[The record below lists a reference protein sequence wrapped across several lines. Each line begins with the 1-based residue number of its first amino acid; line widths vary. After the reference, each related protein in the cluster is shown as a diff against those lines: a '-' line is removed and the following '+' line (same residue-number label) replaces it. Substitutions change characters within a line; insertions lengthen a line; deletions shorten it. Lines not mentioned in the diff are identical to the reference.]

1 MTRETEIKKLW
12 LYKKVDSKTIL
23 NLRAIKKD
31 SYAINTILKAKDFDD
46 IEDLKLAFEAEAFR
60 LNDLGYIVYYVMNAI
75 DENFVGKAASDRDI
89 VFRQMLLIDIDKV
102 GHVGECSNE
111 YELNAAIH
119 LGNSIASEL
128 ESEGFGKPYRLMS
141 GNGMHLYIL
150 LDDIVN
156 NESNKALIE
165 NVLKLLSEKFNNDI
179 VHVDTCVFNAAR
191 ITKVP
196 GTIASKGPNTADRP
210 HRMAVVL

>member
-12 LYKKVDSKTIL
+12 LYKKIDSKTIL

-31 SYAINTILKAKDFDD
+31 SHAINTILKAKDFDD

-60 LNDLGYIVYYVMNAI
+60 LNDLGYIVYFVMNAI

-89 VFRQMLLIDIDKV
+89 VCRQMLLIDIDKV

-119 LGNSIASEL
+119 LGDSIASEL
-128 ESEGFGKPYRLMS
+128 ENEGFGIPYRLMS
-141 GNGMHLYIL
+141 GNGMHLYYL
-150 LDDIVN
+150 LDDLAN
-156 NESNKALIE
+156 NEINKTLIE
-165 NVLKLLSEKFNNDI
+165 NILKLISKKFDNDI
-179 VHVDTCVFNAAR
+179 VQVDTCVFNAAR

-196 GTIASKGPNTADRP
+196 GTLALKGTGTVDRP
-210 HRMAVVL
+210 HRMAIVL

>member
-141 GNGMHLYIL
+141 GKGMHLYIL

>member
-1 MTRETEIKKLW
+1 MLNRNFKPVAANQAWVSDITYIRTRSGWKLG
-12 LYKKVDSKTIL
+12 LICL
-23 NLRAIKKD
+23 FL
-31 SYAINTILKAKDFDD
+31 
-46 IEDLKLAFEAEAFR
+46 
-60 LNDLGYIVYYVMNAI
+60 
-75 DENFVGKAASDRDI
+75 
-89 VFRQMLLIDIDKV
+89 LLIITSVDIINLSLEV
-102 GHVGECSNE
+102 SCLIRPLH
-111 YELNAAIH
+111 
-119 LGNSIASEL
+119 SIASEL

>member
-31 SYAINTILKAKDFDD
+31 SYPINTILKAKDFDD

-89 VFRQMLLIDIDKV
+89 VCRQMLLIDIDKV

>member
-31 SYAINTILKAKDFDD
+31 SYPINTILKAKDFDD

>member
-31 SYAINTILKAKDFDD
+31 SYPINTILKAKDFDD

-60 LNDLGYIVYYVMNAI
+60 LSDLGYIVYYVMNAI

-89 VFRQMLLIDIDKV
+89 VCRQMLLIDIDKV
-102 GHVGECSNE
+102 GYVGECSNE